1 MGPFCT
7 CAYKDVYCLFTVLST
22 DFYVSDVVADSS
34 TVLDL
39 CLIFGGMD
47 TEGEIFED
55 TLVLPIF

>member
-1 MGPFCT
+1 MMFT
-7 CAYKDVYCLFTVLST
+7 VLFTVLST